1 MKNIKKTVLSFV
13 ARQIKNTA
21 ISAAGSTSYWGAYQP
36 KEPKCLSLYN

>member
-21 ISAAGSTSYWGAYQP
+21 ISAAGTTSYWGAYQP
-36 KEPKCLSLYN
+36 KEPKCLSFGK